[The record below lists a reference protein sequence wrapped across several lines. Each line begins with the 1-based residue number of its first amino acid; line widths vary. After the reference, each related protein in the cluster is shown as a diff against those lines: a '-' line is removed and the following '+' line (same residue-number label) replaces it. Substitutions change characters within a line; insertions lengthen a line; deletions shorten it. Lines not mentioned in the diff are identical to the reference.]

1 MKKLIIG
8 YTIVFLSGC
17 SLFIGPYDP
26 NEYLLVTKVRTTA
39 ELTNCNNPIQTA
51 TNIESMYVTATEFK
65 NFSQYLPDNN
75 ATIGLSNKLF
85 VLVDELHK
93 KESFSP
99 TYCKIKLNM
108 IAKSAE
114 QIQQVVGSKP
124 R

>member
-8 YTIVFLSGC
+8 CTIVFLSGC

-65 NFSQYLPDNN
+65 NFSQYLPDND

-99 TYCKIKLNM
+99 AYCKIKLNM